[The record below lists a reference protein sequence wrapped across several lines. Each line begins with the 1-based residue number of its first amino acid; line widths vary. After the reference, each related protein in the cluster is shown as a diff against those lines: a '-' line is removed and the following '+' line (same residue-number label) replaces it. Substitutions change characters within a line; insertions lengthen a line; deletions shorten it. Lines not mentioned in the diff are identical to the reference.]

1 MKKSFGV
8 LAPVFSLGGKY
19 GIGTFGEESYRFTDF
34 LAKSGA
40 KVWQTLPLCQTV
52 FGDSPYQTTADCSF
66 NPYFTDLDD
75 LFEQGLLLKSELTSA
90 ESENKR
96 IDYGKLYRY
105 RIALLKKAFS
115 RFDFSDEFV
124 EFVNGKEFDDYALFM
139 ALKDE
144 YGSSDNFPEEYKKRD
159 KRALSAF
166 KEKNYENYLFYVF
179 TQFTLKKQ
187 YGKLKKYANER
198 GIKIMGDLPLYV
210 ARDSAEVWKEPE
222 VFALDKDMKPT
233 LVAGVPPDYF
243 SADGQLWGNPVY
255 DYENSGKAVVS
266 FFKKRIKRGL
276 DRYDLLRID
285 HFRGLASYWSV
296 PYGSKTAK
304 NGEWKQGPGMKLFD
318 AIKDAYSGKEIIA
331 EDLGAFGEDVKELLE
346 STGLPGIR
354 VIQFAFQSDS
364 QNEHLPHNYDKN
376 TVACLGTHDNNTLLG
391 WLYEIG
397 EGERR
402 YALDYCGFSGGDWGE
417 GGYYAPACRKIIET
431 VWRSSADT
439 VIIAFQDLCGFGSDA
454 RMNIP
459 GVPEL
464 NWRIRTTQET
474 INNIDKNYFR
484 KINGIYGR

>member
-1 MKKSFGV
+1 MKKQFGV
-8 LAPVFSLGGKY
+8 LAPVFSLDGKY
-19 GIGTFGEESYRFTDF
+19 GIGTFGEESYRFSDF

-285 HFRGLASYWSV
+285 HFRGLDRFWAI
-296 PYGSKTAK
+296 PRGLPAK
-304 NGEWKQGPGMKLFD
+304 DGFWKEAKG
-318 AIKDAYSGKEIIA
+318 YEILKNFGNKRLIA
-331 EDLGAFGEDVKELLE
+331 EDLGVIDDGVKTLMKKTGFCGMKVLLFAFGGDPDNPY
-346 STGLPGIR
+346 LP
-354 VIQFAFQSDS
+354 
-364 QNEHLPHNYDKN
+364 KN
-376 TVACLGTHDNNTLLG
+376 VTENSVVYVGTHDNSTALG
-391 WLYEIG
+391 HAKSLSAAEFSVFKKRLNAVLPRG
-397 EGERR
+397 VAPVKVKSDVPA
-402 YALDYCGFSGGDWGE
+402 AL
-417 GGYYAPACRKIIET
+417 IET
-431 VWRSSADT
+431 AFSTDAKLAIITPQDIFSLDDRYRINEPAT
-439 VIIAFQDLCGFGSDA
+439 VGNWTARFPKGIFTDDA
-454 RMNIP
+454 AEKLYLLAKKYKR
-459 GVPEL
+459 V
-464 NWRIRTTQET
+464 
-474 INNIDKNYFR
+474 
-484 KINGIYGR
+484 

>member
-1 MKKSFGV
+1 MKKQFGV
-8 LAPVFSLGGKY
+8 LAPVFSLDGKY
-19 GIGTFGEESYRFTDF
+19 GIGTFGEESYRFSDF

-243 SADGQLWGNPVY
+243 SATGQLWGNPLY
-255 DYENSGKAVVS
+255 DWDKMKADGFGWWIRRVEGAGK
-266 FFKKRIKRGL
+266 L
-276 DRYDLLRID
+276 YDVIRID
-285 HFRGLASYWSV
+285 PFRGFESYWAV
-296 PYGSKTAK
+296 PYGDKTAR
-304 NGEWKQGPGMKLFD
+304 NGHWCPGPGMDLVGVLTSWFGNLD
-318 AIKDAYSGKEIIA
+318 FIA
-331 EDLGAFGEDVKELLE
+331 EDLGYTTPAVEKLLAD
-346 STGLPGIR
+346 SKLPGMKILE
-354 VIQFAFQSDS
+354 FAF
-364 QNEHLPHNYDKN
+364 
-376 TVACLGTHDNNTLLG
+376 
-391 WLYEIG
+391 
-397 EGERR
+397 
-402 YALDYCGFSGGDWGE
+402 
-417 GGYYAPACRKIIET
+417 
-431 VWRSSADT
+431 
-439 VIIAFQDLCGFGSDA
+439 DA
-454 RMNIP
+454 
-459 GVPEL
+459 
-464 NWRIRTTQET
+464 
-474 INNIDKNYFR
+474 
-484 KINGIYGR
+484 